1 MIKSTR
7 ELRWRRATNCSAGS
21 CVEVAQDGEQILLR
35 DSKNPQIAPMAFTK
49 AEWVAFT
56 SGVQAGDF
64 DFR

>member
-7 ELRWRRATNCSAGS
+7 ELRWRTAIECSAGS

-35 DSKNPQIAPMAFTK
+35 DSKNPQIAPMVFSK
-49 AEWVAFT
+49 AEWAAFT
-56 SGVQAGDF
+56 TGVQAGDF